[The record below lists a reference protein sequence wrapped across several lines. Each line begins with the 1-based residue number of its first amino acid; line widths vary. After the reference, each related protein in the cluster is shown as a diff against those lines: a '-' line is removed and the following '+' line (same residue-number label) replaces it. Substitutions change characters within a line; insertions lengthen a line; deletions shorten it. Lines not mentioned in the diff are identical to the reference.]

1 MFLSD
6 EGAVLETLEFAFYIG
21 HIHQLIDTQCEIFLL
36 NATLSSI
43 HLQISIFVN
52 PNSPGNEVV
61 HSVVYS
67 FIHSFIY

>member
-6 EGAVLETLEFAFYIG
+6 EGSVLETLDFAFYIG
-21 HIHQLIDTQCEIFLL
+21 HIHQLIDTQCQIFLL

-52 PNSPGNEVV
+52 PNSSIPGNEVV
-61 HSVVYS
+61 HSVVYP
-67 FIHSFIY
+67 FIH